1 MSEVIWVETL
11 GPNGRE
17 MIPVEVKEEIEVASK
32 PEEIGEEPEEVIE
45 VASVV
50 EEATPIIET
59 AAPVEEVPAPKKRS
73 RKKKES
79 E

>member
-1 MSEVIWVETL
+1 MSEIIWVETL

-17 MIPVEVKEEIEVASK
+17 MIPVEVEEVASK

-50 EEATPIIET
+50 KEADDT
-59 AAPVEEVPAPKKRS
+59 PAPKRR
-73 RKKKES
+73 RKKKEA

>member
-50 EEATPIIET
+50 EEVPET
-59 AAPVEEVPAPKKRS
+59 PAPKKRP